1 MKVCQWGY
9 HLKKSWLSSDFLLYD
24 LESDFQLEFVLF
36 MEYYCELEQRVT
48 SYSSLLQLRSGKK
61 WLSNSMVL

>member
-36 MEYYCELEQRVT
+36 IEYNYELEQREKLTTVHY
-48 SYSSLLQLRSGKK
+48 YS
-61 WLSNSMVL
+61 